1 MAHYPQP
8 HRTTRAPRIRANGE
22 AVRLAMEGKVI
33 SGALRKISTTGGL
46 ASVKQ
51 KALPGTLAEITVVVG
66 SGPINGLAE
75 LLYTREPQDQA
86 FRFIA
91 LSEEDHERLALL
103 IRMALAG
110 LASRAPVMGRR

>member
-1 MAHYPQP
+1 MAHYPRP
-8 HRTTRAPRIRANGE
+8 HSNTRAPRIHANGE
-22 AVRLAMEGKVI
+22 AVRLSIEGKVI

-51 KALPGTLAEITVVVG
+51 KALPGTLAEITVMVG

-75 LLYTREPQDQA
+75 LLYTKEPRDQA

-91 LSEEDHERLALL
+91 LSEDDHERLALL

-110 LASRAPVMGRR
+110 LTSRTPVLGRH